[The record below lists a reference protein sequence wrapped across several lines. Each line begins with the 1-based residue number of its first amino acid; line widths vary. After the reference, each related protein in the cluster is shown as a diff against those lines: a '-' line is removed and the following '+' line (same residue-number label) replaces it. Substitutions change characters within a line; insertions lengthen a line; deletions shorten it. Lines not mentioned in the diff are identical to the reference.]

1 MAAVVRRSRG
11 GFTLIELL
19 VVIAIIAI
27 LIGLLLPAVQKVRE
41 AAARTQCFN
50 NMKQLGIAC
59 HSYQDANNSLPRN
72 AGPGHG
78 YGNNYPNSFSWM
90 AQILPYIEQDNL
102 YKAGNLGSNPQGTIS
117 VAGTPNPV
125 TINGYPGRPA
135 SESVTVQP
143 SMQADGTTT
152 ASKQIKTYLC
162 PSDNSSSQPR
172 TDRANVQGALMG
184 STNYKGVAGN
194 NWGWG
199 DPRYHFPPS
208 ASPATTPANNGLTNG
223 NGVFWS
229 TDYNT
234 KVKIEAIPD
243 GSSNTYFIGEDL
255 PDRNAY
261 VSWAFF
267 HHATGTCA
275 IPLNT
280 NLPGS
285 TPQYNMNEWQNVYS
299 FRSRHSGG
307 AVFAMGDGSVRFVQQ
322 SIDLAT
328 YRAFAS
334 RNGGEVVSNQ

>member
-1 MAAVVRRSRG
+1 
-11 GFTLIELL
+11 
-19 VVIAIIAI
+19 
-27 LIGLLLPAVQKVRE
+27 LLPAVQKVRE
-41 AAARTQCFN
+41 AAARTQCTN
-50 NMKQLGIAC
+50 NLKQLGIAC
-59 HSYQDANNSLPRN
+59 HSFQDANNSLPRN

-90 AQILPYIEQDNL
+90 SQILPYIEQDNL

-117 VAGTPNPV
+117 SPGTPNPA
-125 TINGYPGRPA
+125 TITGYPGLPA
-135 SESVTVQP
+135 SQSVTVNP

-162 PSDNSSSQPR
+162 PSDSSSSQAR
-172 TDRANVQGALMG
+172 TDRGNVAGALMG
-184 STNYKGVAGN
+184 STNYKGVSGN
-194 NWGWG
+194 NWDYGPHRNPAANPVG
-199 DPRYHFPPS
+199 
-208 ASPATTPANNGLTNG
+208 SPANDGLNQG

-229 TDYNT
+229 TDYKT
-234 KVKIEAIPD
+234 KVKIEGIPD

-255 PDRNAY
+255 PDRNTHC
-261 VSWAFF
+261 SWAFF

-275 IPLNT
+275 IPLNF
-280 NLPGS
+280 NLPPDPS
-285 TPQYNMNEWQNVYS
+285 PAINDNWRLVQS

-322 SIDLAT
+322 SIDINS

>member
-1 MAAVVRRSRG
+1 MAALDHRTRR

-72 AGPGHG
+72 AGPG
-78 YGNNYPNSFSWM
+78 YGQANNRPNSWSWM

-102 YKAGNLGSNPQGTIS
+102 YKVGNLGSNPQPTI
-117 VAGTPNPV
+117 AQPGPPNPA
-125 TINGYPGRPA
+125 TSAGYPGAPA
-135 SESVTVQP
+135 SLSVTVQP
-143 SMQADGTTT
+143 SFIATNTLT
-152 ASKQIKTYLC
+152 ASQQVKTFLC
-162 PSDNSSSQPR
+162 PSDGSSTQPR
-172 TDRANVQGALMG
+172 TDRERLNGTSIG
-184 STNYKGVAGN
+184 SSNYKGVAGN
-194 NWGWG
+194 NWDWG
-199 DPRYHFPPS
+199 TYRFPTNTAAGS
-208 ASPATTPANNGLTNG
+208 AINDGLKNG
-223 NGVFWS
+223 NGVFWAI
-229 TDYNT
+229 DYNS
-234 KVKIEAIPD
+234 KVTIQGVAD

-261 VSWAFF
+261 VSWPFYL
-267 HHATGTCA
+267 HATGTCA
-275 IPLNT
+275 IPLNV
-280 NLPGS
+280 NLPGT
-285 TPQYNMNEWQNVYS
+285 TPQYDIRKWQDVQS

-307 AVFAMGDGSVRFVQQ
+307 AVFAMGDGSVRFVNS

-334 RNGGEVVSNQ
+334 RAGGEVVTNQ

>member
-1 MAAVVRRSRG
+1 MAAVVRRTRG

-59 HSYQDANNSLPRN
+59 HSYQDANNSLPRS

-78 YGNNYPNSFSWM
+78 FGENYPNSFSWM

-102 YKAGNLGSNPQGTIS
+102 YKAGNLGSNPQGTIA

-125 TINGYPGRPA
+125 TIAGYPGLPG
-135 SESVTVQP
+135 SQSVTVAP

-162 PSDNSSSQPR
+162 PSDGSSTQAR
-172 TDRANVQGALMG
+172 TERANVNGALMG
-184 STNYKGVAGN
+184 STNYKGVSGN
-194 NWGWG
+194 NWEFTTQF
-199 DPRYHFPPS
+199 RFPVG
-208 ASPATTPANNGLTNG
+208 TPAMNPANDGVNNG
-223 NGVFWS
+223 NGVFWA
-229 TDYNT
+229 TDYKT

-255 PDRNAY
+255 PDRNSHL
-261 VSWAFF
+261 SWAFF
-267 HHATGTCA
+267 FHAYGTCA
-275 IPLNT
+275 IPPNY
-280 NLPGS
+280 NMPGT
-285 TPQYNMNEWQNVYS
+285 TPQHPLPNSFRDVQS

-307 AVFAMGDGSVRFVQQ
+307 LVFAMGDGSVRFVQQ

-334 RNGGEVVSNQ
+334 RNGGEVVTNQ